1 MPLQTAEERYKQII
15 RALPLAERFQLGA
28 MILRDIPE
36 HAVVDYSEEWTEEDL
51 HEFSTSSWRHV
62 ISQLQEDDDAT
73 TR

>member
-36 HAVVDYSEEWTEEDL
+36 HGVVDYSEEWTEEDL